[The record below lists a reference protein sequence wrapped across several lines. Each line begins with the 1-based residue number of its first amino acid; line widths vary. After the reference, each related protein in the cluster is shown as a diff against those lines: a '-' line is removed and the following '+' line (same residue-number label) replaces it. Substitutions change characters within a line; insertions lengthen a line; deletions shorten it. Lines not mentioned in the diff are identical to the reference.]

1 MDAVTRIAKTCGS
14 FDEVWSQDGR
24 LSIIYH
30 DERSY
35 ALSFDGRNWSV
46 LDDADEKTSAY
57 LVCSAAINYAVEKC
71 KNSGL
76 SLEFVHEFLPT
87 ERKALIPAELLR
99 VLLDDCGL
107 GIFDACAI
115 VVRCFGSDSAA
126 PEIPWLHGVQPRT
139 ANLQAVLRDALKS
152 FGFAAHDA

>member
-1 MDAVTRIAKTCGS
+1 MDAVTRIAKACGS

-57 LVCSAAINYAVEKC
+57 LVC
-71 KNSGL
+71 
-76 SLEFVHEFLPT
+76 
-87 ERKALIPAELLR
+87 
-99 VLLDDCGL
+99 
-107 GIFDACAI
+107 
-115 VVRCFGSDSAA
+115 
-126 PEIPWLHGVQPRT
+126 
-139 ANLQAVLRDALKS
+139 
-152 FGFAAHDA
+152 